1 MREGLAETKYSPYAL
16 SRTSLPQI
24 FYGWHYF
31 LHEKVKGDLQRDP
44 RTHFNATNRL
54 NDALRIVQE
63 DDGAYF
69 DCPSLPGFTTSIR
82 NEISPQ
88 VIKAMMETKFLEVI
102 QEIEELG
109 IAALHKYL
117 PVPQWEGESET

>member
-1 MREGLAETKYSPYAL
+1 MREGLAERKYSAYAL

-31 LHEKVKGDLQRDP
+31 LHEKVKGDLQRNCQD
-44 RTHFNATNRL
+44 ATNRL
-54 NDALRIVQE
+54 NDTLRIIQE

-82 NEISPQ
+82 HDISAQ
-88 VIKAMMETKFLEVI
+88 VIKAMMGAKFLEAI
-102 QEIEELG
+102 EEIEELG

-117 PVPQWEGESET
+117 PVPKWDGDQES